1 MYIFKKEFFFQFRF
15 RGNKRQILNL
25 TKMNNISES
34 TAISI
39 IEFNTV
45 HQRVVNKLRNLPVEK
60 LLAIE
65 VLIDPKP
72 KKNLKKNLKPTIKKN

>member
-1 MYIFKKEFFFQFRF
+1 
-15 RGNKRQILNL
+15 
-25 TKMNNISES
+25 MNNISES

-72 KKNLKKNLKPTIKKN
+72 KKNQKKKSKTHY